1 MNPTARQFI
10 SKSSGRYGQHPGT
23 RILSSSPLPKNEF
36 TSSNWAPVMTTI
48 GLYNENKQ
56 LVMVAKYSKPIRMSK
71 DIPITFR
78 VKMDW

>member
-1 MNPTARQFI
+1 
-10 SKSSGRYGQHPGT
+10 
-23 RILSSSPLPKNEF
+23 
-36 TSSNWAPVMTTI
+36 MTTI
-48 GLYNENKQ
+48 GFYDDKKR